1 MLYKGSSEITNY
13 SQGGKGVNRILIV
26 EDEKMIRQGIVAMLK
41 RMPVTIGEIFES
53 RNGEEALEIL
63 KNNNIDLMITDIR
76 MPRMD
81 GITLVKKIQELPNKP
96 MVIVVSGYDDFNYAV
111 EVLRQGVRDYLLK
124 PIEREK
130 FTKVIMQIQQEIESR
145 REETQMEQKIG
156 SQQLKYLLLNKE
168 ITAEEITTIEK
179 QFSKM
184 FPSETYIL
192 CCMNEKPEFVMVDP
206 AVYYLSDMEGQCL
219 ILLEPDKFATHIE
232 EQGSDYGMGIS
243 SVHKGISELPRAYQE
258 ALFARKE
265 AFVKCLPFHYY
276 EDFQYQYETIPDDFP
291 QQFVQ
296 LFGTQKVEDGLKK
309 FGNIRF
315 KARMNRISS
324 DTLIEITRH
333 ILEQLIENYERIIEF
348 DMEEFQK
355 LREPLRYQSAD
366 QYYELLDNW
375 IRTMQQL
382 IMEEFDDYKN
392 KEKINM
398 AIQYIKDHYKTELN
412 MAVVSNMISM
422 NYSLFSLNFKQ
433 YTGMNFVNYL
443 KKIRIDE
450 AKRLLEET
458 EEKIIDISQMVG
470 YDNEKHFM
478 KTFKSVC
485 GVSPSEYR
493 KNSWYHKKPE
503 KL

>member
-1 MLYKGSSEITNY
+1 M
-13 SQGGKGVNRILIV
+13 NRILIV

-41 RMPVTIGEIFES
+41 RMPVPYSEILEC
-53 RNGEEALEIL
+53 RNGEEALAIL
-63 KNNNIDLMITDIR
+63 GSHKVDLMITDIR
-76 MPRMD
+76 MPKMD
-81 GITLVKKIQELPNKP
+81 GITLVKKIQSIPDKP
-96 MVIVVSGYDDFNYAV
+96 IVIVVSGYDDFNYAV

-130 FTKVIMQIQQEIESR
+130 FTSVILQIQAEIESR
-145 REETQMEQKIG
+145 QEETQMEQKIG

-168 ITAEEITTIEK
+168 ITEEEITTIEK

-184 FPSETYIL
+184 FPSETYLL
-192 CCMNEKPEFVMVDP
+192 CCLHEKPDFILSEPSVF
-206 AVYYLSDMEGQCL
+206 YLSDVEGQCL
-219 ILLEPDKFATHIE
+219 LLVEPDKFVTHIQDHLKE
-232 EQGSDYGMGIS
+232 YGMGIS
-243 SVHKGISELPRAYQE
+243 RVHIGIQELPKAYQE
-258 ALFARKE
+258 AFFARKE

-276 EDFQYQYETIPDDFP
+276 EPFEYEYETVPEDFP
-291 QQFVQ
+291 EQFVQ
-296 LFGTQKVEDGLKK
+296 LFGTQKIEDGLKK

-333 ILEQLIENYERIIEF
+333 ILDQLIENYERIIEF

-355 LREPLRYQSAD
+355 LREPLRYKSAD
-366 QYYELLDNW
+366 LYFELLDSW
-375 IRTMQQL
+375 IRNMQQL

-398 AIQYIKDHYKTELN
+398 AIQYIKDHYRTELN

-493 KNSWYHKKPE
+493 KNSWYHKKQE